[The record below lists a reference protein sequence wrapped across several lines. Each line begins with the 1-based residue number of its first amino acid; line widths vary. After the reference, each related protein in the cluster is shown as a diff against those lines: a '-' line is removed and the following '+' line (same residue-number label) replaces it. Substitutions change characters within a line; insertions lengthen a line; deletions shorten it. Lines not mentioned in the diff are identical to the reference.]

1 MLDKKI
7 SVSEQVDNLSIEAKL
22 IYTWSIPHTD
32 DLGLLPYSH
41 KTLKAL
47 IIPMRDIKLDTF
59 GNQVEEILKQ
69 GLYKIFEYNNEK
81 FYRVVNF
88 FKHQTLKR
96 DRQPQTFINFKYS
109 KNPKD
114 SWDKIIKECGFH
126 LEDNGNHLDT
136 EEKRRE
142 EKRSKEKIINYSQK
156 SLELS
161 KLLYKLIKKNNPSWY
176 VKPNLDKWAEDMDKI
191 NRLDKDPITGAKRT
205 FEQIEW
211 MIEWS
216 QKDDFWSQNILSPAK
231 LRKQFNQMVVKAKKT
246 KSGGIT
252 II

>member
-47 IIPMRDIKLDTF
+47 IIPMRDIKLNTF
-59 GNQVEEILKQ
+59 GNQIEEILNEK
-69 GLYKIFEYNNEK
+69 LYKIFEYNNEK
-81 FYRVVNF
+81 FYRVINF
-88 FKHQTLKR
+88 FKYQTLKR

-136 EEKRRE
+136 EVKRSEEKRRE
-142 EKRSKEKIINYSQK
+142 EKVINYSQK

-161 KLLYKLIKKNNPSWY
+161 KLLYKLIKDNNPDWY
-176 VKPNLDKWAEDMDKI
+176 LKPNIEKWALEMDKI
-191 NRLDKDPITGAKRT
+191 NRIDKRSW
-205 FEQIEW
+205 EQIEYAIRW
-211 MIEWS
+211 T
-216 QKDDFWSQNILSPAK
+216 QKSDFWCKNILSPEK
-231 LRKQFNQMVVKAKKT
+231 LRKQFNNLVVQMKQKEK
-246 KSGGIT
+246 GEIT